1 MQTEKAF
8 IAANKYLEK
17 TFLPFGA
24 GVVASF
30 DEETAM
36 LDTERI
42 KNLDV
47 KNEWYEILIPERNTF
62 LDLDKLLEHNP
73 KQVLKSLFSTDSLSM
88 LFYDETQEFHPL
100 LEKEVEESAESNE
113 EKANFARAEIRRF
126 YDDKIRVLKKNI
138 TVDSL
143 IQFITGRAKNKDIL
157 ITSSFLFMSGIN
169 GVVYENNGKQRIL
182 IFDARRSI
190 KIERLKNGILKDS
203 KYSA

>member
-8 IAANKYLEK
+8 IAANKYREK

-36 LDTERI
+36 RDTERI

-47 KNEWYEILIPERNTF
+47 KNEWYEISIPERNTF
-62 LDLDKLLEHNP
+62 LDLDRLLEHNP
-73 KQVLKSLFSTDSLSM
+73 KQVLESLFSTDSLSM

-100 LEKEVEESAESNE
+100 LEKEVEESAGSDE
-113 EKANFARAEIRRF
+113 EKARLAREEIRRF
-126 YDDKIRVLKKNI
+126 YDDKIKVLKKNI

-143 IQFITGRAKNKDIL
+143 IQFITGRAKNNDIL
-157 ITSSFLFMSGIN
+157 VTSSFLFMSGIN
-169 GVVYENNGKQRIL
+169 GVIYENNGKQRIL
-182 IFDARRSI
+182 IFDAKRSI
-190 KIERLKNGILKDS
+190 KIDRLKNGIIKDS

>member
-8 IAANKYLEK
+8 IAANKYYEK

-47 KNEWYEILIPERNTF
+47 KNEWYEISIPERNSF

-73 KQVLKSLFSTDSLSM
+73 KRVLESLFSTDSLSM

-100 LEKEVEESAESNE
+100 LEKEVEESAGSDE
-113 EKANFARAEIRRF
+113 EKASLAREEIRRF
-126 YDDKIRVLKKNI
+126 YDDKIKVLKKNI

-143 IQFITGRAKNKDIL
+143 IQFITGRAKNNDIL

-169 GVVYENNGKQRIL
+169 GVIYENDGKQRIL
-182 IFDARRSI
+182 IFDAKRSI
-190 KIERLKNGILKDS
+190 KIERLKNDIIKDS